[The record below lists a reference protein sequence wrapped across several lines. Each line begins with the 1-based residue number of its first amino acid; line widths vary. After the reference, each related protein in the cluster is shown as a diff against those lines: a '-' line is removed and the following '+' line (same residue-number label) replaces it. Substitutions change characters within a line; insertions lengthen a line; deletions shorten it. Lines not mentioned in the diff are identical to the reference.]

1 MVEMGGKLGVGK
13 EAEGILEK
21 FSWSL
26 FRPASS
32 IWMGEETGLISGIE
46 MDVES
51 AFFFNNS
58 NPACAFAPLASIPEF
73 CRSADLSIDTRN
85 AERDRRRPPMGGD

>member
-32 IWMGEETGLISGIE
+32 IWMGEETG
-46 MDVES
+46 
-51 AFFFNNS
+51 
-58 NPACAFAPLASIPEF
+58 C
-73 CRSADLSIDTRN
+73 
-85 AERDRRRPPMGGD
+85 GGGGVRKRV